1 LTKPEIVLRS
11 FRFPEDYPAVTQL
24 WSQAGPGIQ
33 LRRSDE
39 IGEIAKKIQRDPELF
54 LIAELNGEI
63 IGSVL
68 GGYDGRR
75 GIMYHLAVAQPY
87 RRQGIAERLVEVLE
101 QRLRE
106 KGCIRYY
113 LLVTQDNNEAIQF
126 YVHRG
131 FELLDL
137 FVYGKDLD

>member
-1 LTKPEIVLRS
+1 MTKPEIVLRT
-11 FRFPEDYPAVTQL
+11 FRFPDDYPEVTKL
-24 WSQAGPGIQ
+24 LSQAGPGIQ

-39 IGEIAKKIQRDPELF
+39 IEEIAKKIQRDPELF

-63 IGSVL
+63 VGSVL

-75 GIMYHLAVAQPY
+75 GIMYHLAVAQSH
-87 RRQGIAERLVEVLE
+87 RKQGIAERLVKLLE

-113 LLVTQDNNEAIQF
+113 LLVTKDNDEAIQF
-126 YVHRG
+126 YEHRG
-131 FELLDL
+131 FQLLDL